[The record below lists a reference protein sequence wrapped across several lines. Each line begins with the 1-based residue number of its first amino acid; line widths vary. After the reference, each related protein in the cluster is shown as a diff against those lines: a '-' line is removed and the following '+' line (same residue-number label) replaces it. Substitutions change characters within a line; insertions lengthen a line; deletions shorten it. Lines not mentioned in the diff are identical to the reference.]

1 MKSNESTTLVASN
14 IMINVNQ
21 TQLGFIFH
29 VQVCFEMSNVYLDGN
44 SFHNFFFL
52 LIILHRIEIR
62 TLNIILE
69 EKKIEA

>member
-44 SFHNFFFL
+44 SFHNFFL

-62 TLNIILE
+62 TLNTILE